1 MPFASRGMAGPNLTT
16 TLIPTLGVDRDR
28 LVRVLQSLIGNAAP
42 PSVQKPLS
50 EPETTSMKGRTTTP
64 PSSGASPAVPP
75 LADARSPDVRD
86 DLSTHDRSSS
96 AGTGGDPGSGTELST
111 ADGAGGSNI
120 DQLRE
125 IIFGGQLR
133 EYERR
138 FARMEA
144 RLAKELADVREEARV
159 RWTTLEK
166 HVRDELESV
175 TVELRAAQQARAA
188 EERRLSQSI
197 VDVAKGAEDRIVA
210 LTELVTRENRDLRAQ
225 LREQTK
231 AITDDVQ
238 RRHADLLA
246 LAERDAVELRD
257 GKANRAD
264 LSALFMEVALRL
276 RGESVIPESGE
287 PGRE

>member
-1 MPFASRGMAGPNLTT
+1 
-16 TLIPTLGVDRDR
+16 
-28 LVRVLQSLIGNAAP
+28 
-42 PSVQKPLS
+42 
-50 EPETTSMKGRTTTP
+50 MKGRSTTP
-64 PSSGASPAVPP
+64 PSSGASPTVPP
-75 LADARSPDVRD
+75 LADTTPADVAD
-86 DLSTHDRSSS
+86 ESSTHGRSSS
-96 AGTGGDPGSGTELST
+96 AGTRGHPGSGTELST
-111 ADGAGGSNI
+111 ADVVGGSNI

-144 RLAKELADVREEARV
+144 RLAKELADVREEVRARC
-159 RWTTLEK
+159 TALEK
-166 HVRDELESV
+166 HVRDEVESV
-175 TVELRAAQQARAA
+175 TVELRAVQQLRAV

-197 VDVAKGAEDRIVA
+197 VDAAKGAEDRIVA
-210 LTELVTRENRDLRAQ
+210 LTELITRENRDLRVQ

-246 LAERDAVELRD
+246 LAERDAAELRD

-276 RGESVIPESGE
+276 RGESVIPESGG
-287 PGRE
+287 PSRE